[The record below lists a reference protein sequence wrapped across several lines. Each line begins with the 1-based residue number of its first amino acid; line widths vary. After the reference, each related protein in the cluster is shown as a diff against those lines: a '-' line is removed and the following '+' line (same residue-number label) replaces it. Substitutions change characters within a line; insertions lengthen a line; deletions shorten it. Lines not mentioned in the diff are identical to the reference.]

1 MDWTKLSLMF
11 YGLDF
16 IGHLLVATVL
26 LKVRAFPFH
35 FDGSYLLLRL
45 DVKKE
50 GSNVK
55 PHG

>member
-35 FDGSYLLLRL
+35 FDGSYSLLRL